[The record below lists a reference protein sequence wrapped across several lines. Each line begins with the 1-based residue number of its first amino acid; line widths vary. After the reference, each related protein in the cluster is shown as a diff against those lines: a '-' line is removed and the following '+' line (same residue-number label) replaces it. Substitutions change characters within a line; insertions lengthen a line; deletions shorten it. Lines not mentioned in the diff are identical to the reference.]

1 MRNVL
6 FLGFLLIFL
15 PFFAKAD
22 IEDQMYSDLNVS
34 ISNLGE
40 RIEHC
45 RKLALENKPS
55 ERTISYLKDKPDSFL
70 SILPYVNHLAMEKC
84 TLEQKKNLAYVLLY
98 VKNNS
103 SREITISLIKSTEK
117 LAFSVDHSQKVN
129 FESLDPESK
138 AFILSND
145 FFSKPFDVLG
155 LFEKVAEK

>member
-1 MRNVL
+1 M
-6 FLGFLLIFL
+6 FLGFLLMFL
-15 PFFAKAD
+15 PFYAKAD
-22 IEDQMYSDLNVS
+22 IEDQMYSDLNLS
-34 ISNLGE
+34 ISTLGKK
-40 RIEHC
+40 IEHC
-45 RKLALENKPS
+45 RKIALENKPS
-55 ERTISYLKDKPDSFL
+55 ESTISYLKDKPDSFF

-103 SREITISLIKSTEK
+103 SRKITISLIKSTEK